1 MSPASRTIAVF
12 AAVGGIAV
20 PLGATLAA
28 WALRS
33 LAPEAVGALA
43 LLHDVRLS
51 LWPMSRLFDAAE
63 ASRHWL
69 YLPLATVLS
78 NALIYAAVGALA
90 AWGRVVPAASVAA
103 LAVAVAAIA
112 GAHLAFDTG
121 AAGAAVAVAL
131 AVIALVA
138 HRLALR
144 SSRPAPRDR

>member
-1 MSPASRTIAVF
+1 MTPASRTIAAF

-20 PLGATLAA
+20 PLGATLAG

-33 LAPEAVGALA
+33 LAPEAGSALA

-78 NALIYAAVGALA
+78 NALIYAAIGALA
-90 AWGRVVPAASVAA
+90 AWGRIVPAAFVAA
-103 LAVAVAAIA
+103 LAAAVAGIA
-112 GAHLAFDTG
+112 AAHLAFDTG
-121 AAGAAVAVAL
+121 IAACAVAVAL

-138 HRLALR
+138 HRWVQ
-144 SSRPAPRDR
+144 RPAR